1 MYPCRA
7 LGRAKRFKRKE
18 LRKKEGKRNY
28 MNHNILMKLNFAFAM
43 HKQYPAKQGG
53 QEKQAR
59 SCKGVG
65 RDKEGR
71 EVARRK
77 TRREGN

>member
-1 MYPCRA
+1 
-7 LGRAKRFKRKE
+7 
-18 LRKKEGKRNY
+18 
-28 MNHNILMKLNFAFAM
+28 M

-59 SCKGVG
+59 SCKGEG

-71 EVARRK
+71 EVERRK
-77 TRREGN
+77 KRREGN

>member
-1 MYPCRA
+1 
-7 LGRAKRFKRKE
+7 
-18 LRKKEGKRNY
+18 
-28 MNHNILMKLNFAFAM
+28 M

-71 EVARRK
+71 EEEKEKKKRRK
-77 TRREGN
+77 LNKFHCER